1 MRDAL
6 EFEWDDGNRGKN
18 FQKHGI
24 TDAESEES
32 FFDPAKKILEDR
44 LHSDKEKR
52 YILLGKAKS
61 GKMLFIVFTIRKEKI
76 RIISSRPLNRK
87 EKRLYEK
94 EA

>member
-1 MRDAL
+1 MPP
-6 EFEWDDGNRGKN
+6 
-18 FQKHGI
+18 I
-24 TDAESEES
+24 T
-32 FFDPAKKILEDR
+32 FDLAKKVLEDR